1 MISGLL
7 GRHGTIPLGER
18 VEEMADSDRTL
29 RSSEDVLGDFVRV
42 AGKLLAVPIEGA
54 WVPSICSNLSTAL
67 AMANFVSSFSLPD
80 GAEPAPRYD
89 LEPD

>member
-1 MISGLL
+1 MSGLFKAPRYYTFA
-7 GRHGTIPLGER
+7 GR
-18 VEEMADSDRTL
+18 VEEMADSERTL
-29 RSSEDVLGDFVRV
+29 TPSEDVFEDFVRV

-67 AMANFVSSFSLPD
+67 AMANLVSGFSLPD